1 MDTTSGMEAVREV
14 AQIVKAAGGRALLV
28 GGCVRDSILGGDP
41 KDFDVECFGIAPADL
56 KAALAKKFDLDLVG
70 ASFGVIK
77 LAHLDVDVAIPR
89 RETKLGLGHRAFE
102 MEYDPTLTVRDASA
116 RRDFTVNAIY
126 RDPLTGEIVDPWNGR
141 ADLEKRILRHVS
153 DHFCEDPLRVLRGMQ
168 FVARFDLDPAP
179 ETIEVCRAMT
189 PEGLASERLFGEWSK
204 LILKGVKISK
214 GLNFLRDVGW
224 VKYYPELE
232 RLIGCKQDPKWHP
245 EGDVWNHTLCCL
257 DAFAASRIGDD
268 AEDLLV
274 GLAVLCH
281 DFGKP
286 DCTFYDPVKKRIRSL
301 GHDERGVESTLS
313 FLRRLTNEERL
324 LKEVPP
330 LVRLH
335 MRPYAMWHDKSSD
348 GAIRRLAAKVIRIDR
363 LLRVAA
369 ADDAGR
375 PPFPSEPEPLK
386 WLAEQAKRLEVED
399 SAPKPIVRGRD
410 LIAQGMKPGPAMGR
424 VLAELYEAQLDGRFS
439 DLESGLRYLGKKFKP
454 AIASLLLLMG
464 VASSAATLEVGPGRA
479 YALPSEAARAARDGD
494 VVEISA
500 GRYAGDVCAWR
511 ANDLVIRGAGRD
523 ATVVDAAGK
532 ICMGKGIWVV
542 CGTNTVI
549 EGVSFAGAKC
559 KDRNG
564 AGIRLDADGNLT
576 VRQCAFRGNENGI
589 LSGALD
595 RSEITIDG
603 CVFSHNGA
611 GDGFSHNVYIGA
623 VKRLEFSNCV
633 SDHAVRG
640 HCLKSRARATV
651 VADSV
656 FDDGDDGVSSYLV
669 DCPDGGKV
677 VIRNCRFVQSPKA
690 SNGVMVSVGE
700 ESVRPH
706 STYLG
711 FGNTFENR
719 RAPRGSDAEERLAP
733 GVVVLRP
740 GASERGMEEGD

>member
-1 MDTTSGMEAVREV
+1 M
-14 AQIVKAAGGRALLV
+14 
-28 GGCVRDSILGGDP
+28 
-41 KDFDVECFGIAPADL
+41 
-56 KAALAKKFDLDLVG
+56 
-70 ASFGVIK
+70 
-77 LAHLDVDVAIPR
+77 
-89 RETKLGLGHRAFE
+89 
-102 MEYDPTLTVRDASA
+102 
-116 RRDFTVNAIY
+116 
-126 RDPLTGEIVDPWNGR
+126 
-141 ADLEKRILRHVS
+141 
-153 DHFCEDPLRVLRGMQ
+153 
-168 FVARFDLDPAP
+168 
-179 ETIEVCRAMT
+179 
-189 PEGLASERLFGEWSK
+189 
-204 LILKGVKISK
+204 
-214 GLNFLRDVGW
+214 
-224 VKYYPELE
+224 
-232 RLIGCKQDPKWHP
+232 
-245 EGDVWNHTLCCL
+245 
-257 DAFAASRIGDD
+257 
-268 AEDLLV
+268 
-274 GLAVLCH
+274 
-281 DFGKP
+281 
-286 DCTFYDPVKKRIRSL
+286 
-301 GHDERGVESTLS
+301 
-313 FLRRLTNEERL
+313 
-324 LKEVPP
+324 
-330 LVRLH
+330 
-335 MRPYAMWHDKSSD
+335 
-348 GAIRRLAAKVIRIDR
+348 
-363 LLRVAA
+363 
-369 ADDAGR
+369 
-375 PPFPSEPEPLK
+375 
-386 WLAEQAKRLEVED
+386 
-399 SAPKPIVRGRD
+399 
-410 LIAQGMKPGPAMGR
+410 IAQGMKPGPAMGR
-424 VLAELYEAQLDGRFS
+424 ALAELYEAQLDGRFS

-719 RAPRGSDAEERLAP
+719 RAPHGSDAEERLAP